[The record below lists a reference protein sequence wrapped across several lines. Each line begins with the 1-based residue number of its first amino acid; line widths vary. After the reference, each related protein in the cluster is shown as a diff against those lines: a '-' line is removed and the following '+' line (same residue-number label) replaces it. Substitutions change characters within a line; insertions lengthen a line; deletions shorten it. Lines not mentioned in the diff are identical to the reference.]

1 MTQRIPAMRPS
12 DILAS
17 LTVLPSYQR
26 GGPHSP
32 YNIYRTLAHHPGLVS
47 EWTRFAD
54 ALRFQGTLP
63 GRSRELVILRTSVN
77 TSCEYEWG
85 QHEPLARAAGMTP
98 AEIEA
103 LHRPSGEFG
112 WSDEDLAL
120 IKVSDELHN
129 ADDISDHTWNSIASL
144 LTYQQLIEVVMLVG
158 QYHLVA
164 YLMNGFR
171 VERDPPLAPFPIS
184 ATLSSDDA

>member
-1 MTQRIPAMRPS
+1 MTQRIPAILPAE
-12 DILAS
+12 ILAS
-17 LTVLPSYQR
+17 LTALPSYQR

-63 GRSRELVILRTSVN
+63 GRSRELLILRTSVN
-77 TSCEYEWG
+77 TGCEYEWG
-85 QHEPLARAAGMTP
+85 QHESLARGAGMTP
-98 AEIEA
+98 AELEA
-103 LHRPSGEFG
+103 LHLPASEFD
-112 WSDEDLAL
+112 WTDEDLAL
-120 IKVSDELHN
+120 IRVADELHIAN
-129 ADDISDHTWNSIASL
+129 DISDDTWNSLAPL
-144 LTYQQLIEVVMLVG
+144 LTYQELIEVVMLVG

-171 VERDPPLAPFPIS
+171 VERDASLAPFPRS
-184 ATLSSDDA
+184 AVLSGEEA